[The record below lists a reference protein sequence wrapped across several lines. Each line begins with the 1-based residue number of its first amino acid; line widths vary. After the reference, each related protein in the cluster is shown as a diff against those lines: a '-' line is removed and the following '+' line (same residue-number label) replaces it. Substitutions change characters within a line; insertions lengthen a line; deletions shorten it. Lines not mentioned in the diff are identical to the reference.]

1 MKISKTILIILD
13 GWGHGNKSL
22 SDVIY
27 NSKTPFI
34 DSLYK
39 NYPNSELL
47 THGKHVGLPEGQM
60 GNSEVGHLNIGA
72 GRIVPQDFAKINIA
86 CQDNTISHNPK
97 LIEAIHQAKQR
108 KKPIHLIGLVSDG
121 GIHSHQ
127 DHLYKL
133 CEIIKN
139 NNVDEVYI
147 HAFTDGRDC
156 DPKSGKDFIS
166 KIEKNIE
173 GVQVASICG
182 RYFAMDRDNR
192 WERIKQSYD
201 LLVNGKGELSDD
213 LSLSIQK
220 SYDKN
225 ITDEFIR
232 PIVKSNKQGQPLAMI
247 SDGDVVICFN
257 FRTDR
262 CRQITNVLTQ
272 HSMPKL
278 EMKKL
283 DLHFT
288 TMTNYDS
295 KFHDI
300 NVMFHKENLSQTLG
314 EVISKYNLK
323 QIRIA
328 ETEKYPHVTYFF
340 SGGSEEIFK
349 GERRLLLNS
358 SKVTTYDLKPEM
370 SAIDITSAVIDEM
383 NNDQADFICLNFAN
397 TDMVG
402 HTGVYSAIQKAV
414 ATVDSCTGK
423 VVENALKNNYT
434 AIIISDHGN
443 ADKGLNSDGSANTNH
458 STNPVPCFLI
468 GSQNKSINNGILADI
483 APTILTIMG
492 LQVPDEM
499 TGKIL
504 IK

>member
-1 MKISKTILIILD
+1 
-13 GWGHGNKSL
+13 
-22 SDVIY
+22 
-27 NSKTPFI
+27 
-34 DSLYK
+34 
-39 NYPNSELL
+39 
-47 THGKHVGLPEGQM
+47 
-60 GNSEVGHLNIGA
+60 
-72 GRIVPQDFAKINIA
+72 
-86 CQDNTISHNPK
+86 
-97 LIEAIHQAKQR
+97 
-108 KKPIHLIGLVSDG
+108 
-121 GIHSHQ
+121 
-127 DHLYKL
+127 
-133 CEIIKN
+133 
-139 NNVDEVYI
+139 
-147 HAFTDGRDC
+147 
-156 DPKSGKDFIS
+156 
-166 KIEKNIE
+166 
-173 GVQVASICG
+173 
-182 RYFAMDRDNR
+182 
-192 WERIKQSYD
+192 
-201 LLVNGKGELSDD
+201 
-213 LSLSIQK
+213 
-220 SYDKN
+220 
-225 ITDEFIR
+225 
-232 PIVKSNKQGQPLAMI
+232 
-247 SDGDVVICFN
+247 
-257 FRTDR
+257 
-262 CRQITNVLTQ
+262 
-272 HSMPKL
+272 MPKL

>member
-1 MKISKTILIILD
+1 
-13 GWGHGNKSL
+13 
-22 SDVIY
+22 
-27 NSKTPFI
+27 
-34 DSLYK
+34 
-39 NYPNSELL
+39 
-47 THGKHVGLPEGQM
+47 
-60 GNSEVGHLNIGA
+60 
-72 GRIVPQDFAKINIA
+72 
-86 CQDNTISHNPK
+86 
-97 LIEAIHQAKQR
+97 
-108 KKPIHLIGLVSDG
+108 
-121 GIHSHQ
+121 
-127 DHLYKL
+127 
-133 CEIIKN
+133 
-139 NNVDEVYI
+139 VYI

-295 KFHDI
+295 KFHDV

-443 ADKGLNSDGSANTNH
+443 ADKGLNSDGSPNTNH